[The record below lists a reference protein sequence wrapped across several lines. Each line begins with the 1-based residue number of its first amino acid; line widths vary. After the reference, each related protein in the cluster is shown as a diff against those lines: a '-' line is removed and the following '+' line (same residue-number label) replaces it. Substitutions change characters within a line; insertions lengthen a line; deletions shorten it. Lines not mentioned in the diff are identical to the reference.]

1 MKKIKVRVPGTTAN
15 LGPGFDCLGL
25 ALTIYNT
32 FTFEEN
38 FQWKFINFEEKYAND
53 MNLIVRSMRKVYEK
67 ANKQLHPFTIS
78 IDEQVPISRGLG
90 SSATCIIGGIV
101 AANHFLNY
109 CFNEQEMIKIATEI
123 EGHPDNIAPAFFGS
137 LVSSVNGEKI
147 ITVKH
152 NIDESLRFIV
162 AIPDFSLSTKEA
174 REVIPSKISY
184 ADAIYNMSRAIN
196 IPKALENG
204 DLEML
209 LSLMKDKMHQPFRF
223 PLIKDADVFMRFAE
237 EKRIPFCLSGSGS
250 TLLMITKTN
259 LIPELQKLVVTANWR
274 FLELKPD
281 IKGTTL
287 EVLS

>member
-1 MKKIKVRVPGTTAN
+1 
-15 LGPGFDCLGL
+15 
-25 ALTIYNT
+25 
-32 FTFEEN
+32 
-38 FQWKFINFEEKYAND
+38 
-53 MNLIVRSMRKVYEK
+53 
-67 ANKQLHPFTIS
+67 
-78 IDEQVPISRGLG
+78 
-90 SSATCIIGGIV
+90 
-101 AANHFLNY
+101 
-109 CFNEQEMIKIATEI
+109 MIKIATEI

-137 LVSSVNGEKI
+137 LVSSVNGEEI

-259 LIPELQKLVVTANWR
+259 LIPELQKLAVTANWR